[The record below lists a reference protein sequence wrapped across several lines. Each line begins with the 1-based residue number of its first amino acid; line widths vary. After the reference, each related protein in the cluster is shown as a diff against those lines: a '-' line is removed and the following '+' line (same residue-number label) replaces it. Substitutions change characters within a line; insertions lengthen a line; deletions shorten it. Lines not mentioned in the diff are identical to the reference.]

1 MTQSFV
7 DLDRKFNRVTNRE
20 GYDSDIS
27 DFSLFSG
34 VDTKSW
40 EQLYESSR
48 VIILAEAGAGK
59 TEEIRNQA
67 SKLKSCG
74 EYSFFLRLEDINSD
88 FRSAFELD
96 GGDEGEFNSW
106 LASDKKAYFF
116 LDSVDEA
123 KLKNE
128 RDFNSA
134 IRALRKVLSG
144 CLDRAHLYITSRAS
158 AWRTKTDLSF
168 VNREL
173 CEKPRSKSSD
183 ELNDQFSVYLLN
195 NLSTDEI
202 KRFSDKFG
210 VVDTEEFIRQLREK
224 EVDDFA
230 NRPLDLIGLIDYW
243 NDHGQ
248 VGCRLEVVESSIA
261 NKLKIED
268 VGRDLAD
275 VPYGKLS
282 AGSEEIA
289 AAMVLCKQSN
299 VSSYGTRAV
308 NDVLEVEQ
316 ILNEWEKGDVET
328 LLSRPIFEP
337 SRYGSLRF
345 PNRLIREYLAAKWIY
360 KRVQSKAISQP
371 ELRGFFYKNVYGLE
385 VLAPSMKPILAWYSL
400 LDNSIEDLVIDRSPE
415 VFIGEGDSS
424 QLHIETRKKL
434 ISRFCELYSNKEQ
447 CYITFDWAAIKRFSD
462 PEMGGLINSLLND
475 YYQYKDLRQILL
487 QIAESSS
494 MKECFDTVVRM
505 SLDTDMDPVSLS
517 LVIRIIKANS
527 SPEFISSH
535 ALAVFDVVPKESA
548 RLFSVVVSE
557 LGHDLPLD
565 LLLESFTSLDMSGR
579 RGFSDINYFIDK
591 FAEELDLE
599 SAITALKLIY
609 PLIDEKPYMNKFR
622 CDISE
627 KYEWLIPVAQRV
639 VVTIIDRKR
648 ESDICHELLASISK
662 FSTYDKTSYHSD
674 GKLNDNLRSIVN
686 SWKPLN
692 NALFWYEVE
701 NSRARLKR
709 EEEKTGTSRPLNRWF
724 QAGCYGRFWGFE
736 YIDLNTVL
744 SWIDSQELDD
754 DKFVALTL
762 AWELIKDEGC
772 KVEDEELLDS
782 VTVNLEGAPE
792 LISNFRNPKKED
804 WEIKEEERNRKYIEE
819 RAREEEESKDNAKNW
834 VIHLQENPHFIDA
847 LELAPEGK
855 TNRAQTHLYIRLRNH
870 AIDNN
875 SYIIDDCSPL
885 IEEFGEEITSRFS
898 NFLVN
903 YWKCFEDN
911 ILLSEGSKRNSTT
924 YATIMALCGIEIEN
938 KTNHNWVDGISAEQ
952 AIKATRLSL
961 CELNEI
967 PSWVEKVYKKYTS
980 EVLRV
985 YLSGLKWCYEDE
997 SENDNSSF
1005 VLDKIINNC
1014 SYLHNDI
1021 ARPIYELLT
1030 ENTISSY
1037 QLLKQSVRLLSMSD
1051 INNEQLAELAKQK
1064 LNSEKEN
1071 VLVYMWWALY
1081 IATKPNGILSVF
1093 EEHLAELPDKKATN
1107 LAINVLSCLNDKRG
1121 FGALTNREEYINV
1134 PNLVS
1139 LYTLMYKYIR
1149 EEDDIDRTGGGV
1161 YSPTA
1166 RDHAQDARN
1175 AIFSS
1180 IKGIPGEESYYAL
1193 KRIAKM
1199 WSDMP
1204 WRESWIAHLAL
1215 ERAAN
1220 DGDSK
1225 SMSEK
1230 EFSEFSGEKSK
1241 IEKPAM
1247 IIGNVTNS
1255 TVVQN
1260 SGEITNRDTSNAVQD
1275 NAMAMNSSDT
1285 NIRVSEGESSKS
1297 KLETIILGVIVTVI
1311 GGLVLFG
1318 ITELLKG

>member
-1 MTQSFV
+1 MTNRFV
-7 DLDRKFNRVTNRE
+7 DLNRKFNRVPNRE
-20 GYDSDIS
+20 GDDNDIS
-27 DFSLFSG
+27 DFSELTG
-34 VDTKSW
+34 TGGKAWD
-40 EQLYESSR
+40 QLCELSR

-67 SKLKSCG
+67 SKLKSTG
-74 EYSFFLRLEDINSD
+74 KHSFFLRLEDISCD
-88 FRSAFELD
+88 FRAAFELD
-96 GGDEGEFNSW
+96 AGDEEDFDFW
-106 LASDKKAYFF
+106 LASDEKAYFF

-134 IRALRKVLSG
+134 IRALRKALSG

-173 CEKPRSKSSD
+173 CEQPRSKSSD
-183 ELNDQFSVYLLN
+183 ELNEQFSVYSLN

-202 KRFSDKFG
+202 KRFSDEFG
-210 VVDTEEFIRQLREK
+210 VVDTEKFISQLREK
-224 EVDDFA
+224 EVEEFA
-230 NRPLDLIGLIDYW
+230 NRPLDLIDLIDYW
-243 NDHGQ
+243 KDHGQ
-248 VGCRLEVVESSIA
+248 VGSRLEVVESSIV

-275 VPYGKLS
+275 VSYGKIS
-282 AGSEEIA
+282 AGAEEIA
-289 AAMVLCKQSN
+289 AAMVFCKQSN

-316 ILNEWEKGDVET
+316 ILNEWEKGEVET

-337 SRYGSLRF
+337 SRYGSLRY

-360 KRVQSKAISQP
+360 KRVQNKAISQS
-371 ELRGFFYKNVYGLE
+371 ELHGFFYKNVYGLD

-424 QLHIETRKKL
+424 QLHIDTRKKL

-447 CYITFDWAAIKRFSD
+447 CYITFDWAAIKRFSN
-462 PEMGGLINSLLND
+462 PEMGELINRLLND

-505 SLDTDMDPVSLS
+505 SLDTNIDPVSLS

-527 SPEFISSH
+527 NPEFISSH
-535 ALAVFDVVPKESA
+535 ALSVLDIVPKESD
-548 RLFSVVVSE
+548 RLFTVVVSE
-557 LGHDLPLD
+557 LGHDLPIA
-565 LLLESFTSLDMSGR
+565 LLLESFTSLDMSER
-579 RGFSDINYFIDK
+579 RGFRDINYYIEK

-599 SAITALKLIY
+599 SAITALNFIY
-609 PLIDEKPYMNKFR
+609 PLIDEKPYMNQFR

-627 KYEWLIPVAQRV
+627 KYEWLIPVAQRLV
-639 VVTIIDRKR
+639 LTIIDRKR
-648 ESDICHELLASISK
+648 EGDICYELLASLSK
-662 FSTYDKTSYHSD
+662 ISTYDKTSYHSD
-674 GKLNDNLRSIVN
+674 EKINDKLRGLVN
-686 SWKPLN
+686 SWKPLS

-701 NSRARLKR
+701 SSRARLKR

-724 QAGCYGRFWGFE
+724 QAGSYYRFWAFE
-736 YIDLNTVL
+736 YRDLDTVL
-744 SWIDSQELDD
+744 SWVDSKELDD

-762 AWELIKDEGC
+762 AWELIKGAGFSDENQ
-772 KVEDEELLDS
+772 ELLDS
-782 VTVNLEGAPE
+782 VASNLEGAPE
-792 LISNFRNPKKED
+792 LISNFRNPTKED
-804 WEIKEEERNRKYIEE
+804 WEIEYEERNRKYIED
-819 RAREEEESKDNAKNW
+819 RAREEEESKKNAEDW
-834 VIHLQENPHFIDA
+834 VIHLQENLHFIDS
-847 LELAPEGK
+847 LELAEEGN

-870 AIDNN
+870 AIDNH
-875 SYIIDDCSPL
+875 SYIVDDCSPL

-903 YWKCFEDN
+903 YWKYFEDN

-938 KTNHNWVDGISAEQ
+938 KTNPNWVDGISAEQ

-961 CELNEI
+961 CELNRI
-967 PSWVEKVYKKYTS
+967 PSWMEKVYKKYPN
-980 EVLRV
+980 EALGV

-1005 VLDKIINNC
+1005 VLDKVISSC

-1021 ARPIYELLT
+1021 ARPIYDLLT
-1030 ENTISSY
+1030 EKTISSY
-1037 QLLKQSVRLLSMSD
+1037 HLLKQSVRLLSVSD
-1051 INNEQLAELAKQK
+1051 LKNEQLAELAICK
-1064 LNSEKEN
+1064 LDSEKDN
-1071 VLVYMWWALY
+1071 ILIYIWWALY
-1081 IATKPNGILSVF
+1081 IATKPNDILSVF
-1093 EEHLAELPDKKATN
+1093 EKKLAELPEEEATD
-1107 LAINVLSCLNDKRG
+1107 LAINVLNFLIDKRG
-1121 FGALTNREEYINV
+1121 FGALTNRQEYINV

-1139 LYTLMYKYIR
+1139 LYKIMHKYIR
-1149 EEDDIDRTGGGV
+1149 EEDDIIRAGGGV

-1166 RDHAQDARN
+1166 RDDAQDARN

-1180 IKGIPGEESYYAL
+1180 IKNIPGEESYYAL
-1193 KRIAKM
+1193 IRIARM

-1204 WRESWIAHLAL
+1204 WRESWIEHLAL
-1215 ERAAN
+1215 ERAAT

-1241 IEKPAM
+1241 IEKPTM

-1260 SGEITNRDTSNAVQD
+1260 TGEITNRDISNSSQD
-1275 NAMAMNSSDT
+1275 NAVAMNGPDS
-1285 NIRVSEGESSKS
+1285 NIGVTKGEPSNSNLK
-1297 KLETIILGVIVTVI
+1297 TIILGIVVTVI
-1311 GGLVLFG
+1311 GGLILYG
-1318 ITELLKG
+1318 ITEFL